1 MITIVGAGLVGSLW
15 AILLRKK
22 GFEVEVFE
30 RRTDLRKSLASAGR
44 SINLVITSRGLH
56 GLETAGLQD
65 EVTALAVSVYGR
77 MIHTPVGEQIYQ
89 AYGQENECNLSIS
102 RDALNRF
109 LIERAETLGVRF
121 HFEHELRDLDVTNR
135 RMTFAVAAATVQEAT
150 TRSVARGASTT
161 SEASAAMPDDRVAS
175 APRELRERPYEILFG
190 ADGAGSRVRK
200 CLTASQS
207 FTEST
212 EWLEADYKE
221 LTLPLGNDGKS
232 QLETRALH
240 IWPRG
245 DHMMMAL
252 ANRDGSF
259 TVTMYLP
266 KARFADLGS
275 ASSVEA
281 LFKAEFNDAIP
292 LMKNYVSEFLTHPQG
307 TLGTVRSSRW
317 VFDGSVALMGDA
329 AHAIVPFFG
338 QGMNCGFEDCTTLF
352 KLLEGQSRPEDKHDW
367 PRILSEYERIQK
379 PNADAIAD
387 MALENWVEMRDKVG
401 DQAFLLRKKVDGA
414 LEAKHPG
421 LYKSRYGLITY
432 TLVPYAVAQKAGI
445 VQNHL
450 LDELI
455 GDAKSLNDISWQ
467 KADELLGT
475 IWEPFAR
482 ANGLTTE
489 G

>member
-22 GFEVEVFE
+22 GFDVEVFE
-30 RRTDLRKSLASAGR
+30 RRADLRKSTASAGR

-56 GLETAGLQD
+56 GLETAGLRD

-77 MIHTPVGEQIYQ
+77 MIHTPAGEQIYQ

-109 LIERAETLGVRF
+109 LIERAEHLGVRF
-121 HFEHELRDLDVTNR
+121 HFEHDLRDLDLANK
-135 RMTFAVAAATVQEAT
+135 RMTFAVAAA
-150 TRSVARGASTT
+150 
-161 SEASAAMPDDRVAS
+161 ASAARPDDGVAAMTS
-175 APRELRERPYEILFG
+175 GAQPDNRAAPHELREWPYDILFA

-200 CLTASQS
+200 CLATSES
-207 FTEST
+207 FSEST

-221 LTLPLGNDGKS
+221 LTLPLGLDGKP

-266 KARFADLGS
+266 KARFAEFGTAS
-275 ASSVEA
+275 AVET
-281 LFKAEFNDAIP
+281 LFKTEFADAIP
-292 LMKNYVSEFLTHPQG
+292 LMRNYVSEFLTHPQG

-317 VFDGSVALMGDA
+317 VFNDSVALMGDA

-352 KLLEGQSRPEDKHDW
+352 KLLGDKQDW
-367 PRILSEYERIQK
+367 PRVLSEYERTQK

-401 DQAFLLRKKVDGA
+401 DRAFLLRKKVDGA
-414 LEAKHPG
+414 LEAKHPQ

-432 TLVPYAVAQKAGI
+432 TLVPYAVAQKAGV
-445 VQNHL
+445 VQNRL

-455 GDAKSLNDISWQ
+455 GNAESLDEISWS
-467 KADELLGT
+467 KADELLRT
-475 IWEPFAR
+475 IWKPFAE
-482 ANGLTTE
+482 ANGLTT
-489 G
+489 GA